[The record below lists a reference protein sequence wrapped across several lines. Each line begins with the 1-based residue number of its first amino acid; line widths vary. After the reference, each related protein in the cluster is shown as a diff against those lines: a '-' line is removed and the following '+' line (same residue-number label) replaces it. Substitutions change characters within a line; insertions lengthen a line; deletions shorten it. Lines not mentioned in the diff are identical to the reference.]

1 MPADQPTPASIT
13 SHLKVVSMLD
23 RGGISERLA
32 ADPASATARFLPVVE
47 LERGEAAGY
56 EVLFGFH
63 DGDGG
68 VDEPQ
73 APRAWSRGVHPRQAG
88 AVEGPLLR
96 TALAARGGLPA
107 GCFLAVS
114 LSAHGVL
121 SDEIAAVL
129 AAAGRLE
136 RVVLVVTD
144 DAEGADAHAL
154 RRVLEA
160 ARDAGATIAV
170 DETASGYASLKQVL
184 SLRPD
189 FVRIG
194 ADFVVEVDRDQAK
207 AAVVESLGSLA
218 SRIDS
223 RVIASG
229 IPGRGELDALRR
241 LGVPL
246 GQGPLFGRPLPA
258 MGPLEGRVTRL
269 VREASP
275 VPGGEQ
281 TVSPLV
287 EPRPPVAWGAPI
299 EDLADAFLDDPRHD
313 VVVLVDERSR
323 PLALADRAALLRGE
337 AYERPV
343 MRITPSSPLRSVARR
358 AAARPVLERY
368 HPLVACDRRG
378 VYLGV
383 VRVEQLLD
391 ALAQ

>member
-1 MPADQPTPASIT
+1 MPADQPTPERVP

-23 RGGISERLA
+23 RSGLAERLA
-32 ADPASATARFLPVVE
+32 ANPAGAVPWFEPIVDLR
-47 LERGEAAGY
+47 RGEAAGY
-56 EVLFGFH
+56 EVVIDFE
-63 DGDGG
+63 DGG
-68 VDEPQ
+68 AQ
-73 APRAWSRGVHPRQAG
+73 APRAWSQGVHPRQSG
-88 AVEGPLLR
+88 AVEGPLLEK
-96 TALAARGGLPA
+96 ALAARERLPTS
-107 GCFLAVS
+107 CFLAVS

-121 SDEIAAVL
+121 SEEVAAVL
-129 AAAGRLE
+129 ASAGRLE

-144 DAEGADAHAL
+144 DSQGADPVAV
-154 RRVLEA
+154 RRVLDG
-160 ARDAGATIAV
+160 ARDAGATVAV
-170 DETASGYASLKQVL
+170 DETGSGYSSLKQVL

-194 ADFVVEVDRDQAK
+194 ADFVVEIDRDQAK
-207 AAVVESLGSLA
+207 AAVVETLGSLA

-223 RVIASG
+223 WVIASG
-229 IPGRGELDALRR
+229 IPGSGELDTLRR

-246 GQGPLFGRPLPA
+246 GQGPMFGRPLPA
-258 MGPLEGRVTRL
+258 MGPLEGRVVRL
-269 VREASP
+269 IKEAAP
-275 VPGGEQ
+275 VPSGEP
-281 TVSPLV
+281 TVAPLV
-287 EPRPPVAWGAPI
+287 EARPPVAWGAPI

-323 PLALADRAALLRGE
+323 PLALAERAALLRGE
-337 AYERPV
+337 PYERPV
-343 MRITPSSPLRSVARR
+343 MRITPSSPLKAVARR